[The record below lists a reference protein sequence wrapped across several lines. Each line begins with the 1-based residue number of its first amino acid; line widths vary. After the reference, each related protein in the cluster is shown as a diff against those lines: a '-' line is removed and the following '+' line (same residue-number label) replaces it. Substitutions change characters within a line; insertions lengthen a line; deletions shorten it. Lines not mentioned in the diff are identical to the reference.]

1 MDDLELAASYPLPPP
16 RLLLNNFARATVLL
30 VGDVM
35 LDEYVWGDVR
45 RISPEAPVPVVE
57 VRERS
62 YMPGGAANVANN
74 IAHLSGHVHLGG
86 VVGRDDAGK
95 RLRALLQDAQID
107 TEGLIS
113 DSTRP
118 TTTKLR
124 IVAHSQQ
131 LARVD
136 SEKRHALDAQQEA
149 ALLQW
154 ANARMANVGACVLS
168 DYSKGVLS
176 PSLIRGLIDCAR
188 AHGKPV
194 IVDPKGSD
202 YTRYQGAAV
211 ITPNAHEAERA
222 TQIEIHS
229 ETDVQA
235 IGDRLLELLP
245 GSALLLTRGAQGMS
259 LFVAGQLPVHIPT
272 VGQSVY
278 DVTGAGDTVISALA
292 LALAAGASLEEG
304 ARLANHA
311 AGIVVGKLGTAP
323 VTLEELR
330 GEI

>member
-1 MDDLELAASYPLPPP
+1 M
-16 RLLLNNFARATVLL
+16 
-30 VGDVM
+30 
-35 LDEYVWGDVR
+35 
-45 RISPEAPVPVVE
+45 
-57 VRERS
+57 
-62 YMPGGAANVANN
+62 
-74 IAHLSGHVHLGG
+74 
-86 VVGRDDAGK
+86 
-95 RLRALLQDAQID
+95 
-107 TEGLIS
+107 
-113 DSTRP
+113 
-118 TTTKLR
+118 
-124 IVAHSQQ
+124 
-131 LARVD
+131 
-136 SEKRHALDAQQEA
+136 
-149 ALLQW
+149 
-154 ANARMANVGACVLS
+154 LS